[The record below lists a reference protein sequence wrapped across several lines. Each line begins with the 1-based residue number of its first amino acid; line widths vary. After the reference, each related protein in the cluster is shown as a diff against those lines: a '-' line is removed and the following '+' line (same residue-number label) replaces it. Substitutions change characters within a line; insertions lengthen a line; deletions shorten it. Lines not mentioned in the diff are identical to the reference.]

1 MLLIN
6 LAESLF
12 FLLLAGLLLTVATP
26 RLGNRAWLRQVIVG
40 ILFAAGALVSMG
52 NPFELQPGLVVDS
65 RNSFAILAG
74 PVGGPI
80 ASVLTAA
87 PLVVMRYL
95 GGGVGMVT
103 GITGILARAL
113 IGIAYA
119 LWLARRRRPLGISD
133 LAALS
138 VIDALILIASVGF
151 IPGAAGE
158 RFLREAVP
166 VMILVGTIG
175 IFLTGIIVINDSE
188 RRETAYR
195 LRTLIDR
202 APGTLYQRV
211 VRPDGTLTYQFASF
225 AIDKLLGITRE
236 EVERDPET
244 WLGKLLPEDRA
255 RFEQQRRDQQ
265 DTETLWRFEGRY
277 HAPDGGIVWLRS
289 ESTKRRL
296 RDGTLVWDGILLDIT
311 AEKTLE
317 TRRGEI
323 ETLRKTT
330 LDALAGDL
338 ERTVGKALGD
348 VGASLRGM
356 HEAAGQMVENA
367 NKTTQRA
374 ESVTQEAGSAS
385 RRIGSVAVAAEE
397 IEASIREL
405 TQQTSHADDTVRAA
419 ASYVRSTRS
428 DVAGLTEAA
437 DKVRAVLDF
446 IEEIAA
452 RTNLL
457 ALNATIE
464 AARAG
469 AAGRGFA
476 VVAGEVK
483 TLAEQTQKA
492 TRDIAETLAD
502 IRGAAATA
510 FEAVAHIEGT
520 MTTIEQTSGAIA
532 AVVSRQAGIAS
543 TIAADAQAVALSA
556 DAVTV
561 NVGAVGVEARVTGD
575 AAIHVADAARK
586 VDEETEALD
595 RYVADFVR
603 SMRTASRA

>member
-6 LAESLF
+6 VAQSLF
-12 FLLLAGLLLTVATP
+12 FLLLAALLVTVITP
-26 RLGNRAWLRQVIVG
+26 RIAERDWLRQVVVG
-40 ILFAAGALVSMG
+40 LLFAAGGVISLS
-52 NPFELQPGLVVDS
+52 NPFLTPSGLPIDS
-65 RNSFAILAG
+65 RNSFVMMAG
-74 PVGGPI
+74 PVGGPF
-80 ASVLTAA
+80 ASLLTTLSLAVMRFLKGGEGVMPGLSGILVRGLISATYAVWLLRRRSPLRLADLPLLGLLDVLATIISITAA
-87 PLVVMRYL
+87 PPSSRQ
-95 GGGVGMVT
+95 
-103 GITGILARAL
+103 A
-113 IGIAYA
+113 
-119 LWLARRRRPLGISD
+119 
-133 LAALS
+133 
-138 VIDALILIASVGF
+138 
-151 IPGAAGE
+151 
-158 RFLREAVP
+158 FLQEGVP
-166 VMILVGTIG
+166 VLALVQVAG
-175 IFLTGIIVINDSE
+175 IFLTGIVVINDHE

-195 LRTLIDR
+195 LRTLFER
-202 APGTLYQRV
+202 APGTLYQRIQ
-211 VRPDGTLTYQFASF
+211 RPDGSRFYQFASF
-225 AIDKLLGITRE
+225 QLDKLLGITKE
-236 EVERDPET
+236 EAERDSEA
-244 WLGKLLPEDRA
+244 WLGKMLPEDRA
-255 RFEQQRRDQQ
+255 RYDACCRDVRED
-265 DTETLWRFEGRY
+265 DTFWRFEGR
-277 HAPDGGIVWLRS
+277 HQTVDGGILWLRS

-296 RDGTLVWDGILLDIT
+296 PDGTVVWDGILIDVT

-317 TRRGEI
+317 TRRDEI
-323 ETLRKTT
+323 ETLRKAA
-330 LDALAGDL
+330 LNELAGDL
-338 ERTVGKALGD
+338 ERTVGKALSD
-348 VGASLRGM
+348 VSESVFSM
-356 HEAAGQMVENA
+356 HEAANQMVESA

-374 ESVTQEAGSAS
+374 DGVTKEAGSAS
-385 RRIGSVAVAAEE
+385 QRVSSVAVAAEE

-405 TQQTSHADDTVRAA
+405 TRQAQHADETVRAA

-502 IRGAAATA
+502 IRAAAATA

-532 AVVSRQAGIAS
+532 SVVSRQADIAS
-543 TIAADAQAVALSA
+543 TIAADAQAVALNA

-561 NVGAVGVEARVTGD
+561 NVGAVGAEARITGD

-595 RYVADFVR
+595 RYVGDFVR
-603 SMRTASRA
+603 SVRNRF

>member
-26 RLGNRAWLRQVIVG
+26 RIGNRAWLRQLIVG

-52 NPFELQPGLVVDS
+52 NPFEIMPGLVVDS

-95 GGGVGMVT
+95 SGGVGMVT
-103 GITGILARAL
+103 GITGILARAV
-113 IGIAYA
+113 IGLAYA
-119 LWLARRRRPLGISD
+119 LWLARRRRPFGLGD

-138 VIDALILIASVGF
+138 AIDAAILLASAGF

-175 IFLTGIIVINDSE
+175 IFLTGIIVINDTE

-202 APGTLYQRV
+202 APGTLYQRLV
-211 VRPDGTLTYQFASF
+211 QPNGTMTYQFASF
-225 AIDKLLGITRE
+225 AIDKLLGITKE
-236 EVERDPET
+236 EVERDPEA
-244 WLGKLLPEDRA
+244 WLGKLLPEDRE
-255 RFEQQRRDQQ
+255 RFERQRRDQQ
-265 DTETLWRFEGRY
+265 ETETLWRFEGRY
-277 HAPDGGIVWLRS
+277 HGADGGIVWLRS

-296 RDGTLVWDGILLDIT
+296 RDGTMVWDGILLDIT

-317 TRRGEI
+317 TRRAEI

-330 LDALAGDL
+330 LDALASDL

-348 VGASLRGM
+348 VGASLHGM
-356 HEAAGQMVENA
+356 HTAAGQMVENA
-367 NKTTQRA
+367 NKTTLRA

-385 RRIGSVAVAAEE
+385 RRISSVAVAAEE

-405 TQQTSHADDTVRAA
+405 TRQTSHADDTVRAA
-419 ASYVRSTRS
+419 ASYIRSTRS

-532 AVVSRQAGIAS
+532 DVVSRQAGIAS

-561 NVGAVGVEARVTGD
+561 NVGAVGAEARVTGD
-575 AAIHVADAARK
+575 AAIQVADAARK
-586 VDEETEALD
+586 VDEQAEALD

-603 SMRTASRA
+603 SVRSASRA

>member
-26 RLGNRAWLRQVIVG
+26 RLNDRSWLRQVIVG
-40 ILFAAGALVSMG
+40 VLFAAGALVSMG
-52 NPFELQPGLVVDS
+52 NPFEIMPGLVVDS

-95 GGGVGMVT
+95 SGGVGMVT
-103 GITGILARAL
+103 GITGILARAA

-119 LWLARRRRPLGISD
+119 LWLARRRRPLGIGD

-138 VIDALILIASVGF
+138 AIDALILIASVGF

-202 APGTLYQRV
+202 APGTLYQRI

-225 AIDKLLGITRE
+225 AIDRLLGITRE
-236 EVERDPET
+236 EVERDPEI
-244 WLGKLLPEDRA
+244 WLGKLLPEDRT

-296 RDGTLVWDGILLDIT
+296 RDGTLVWDGILLDVT

-338 ERTVGKALGD
+338 ERTVGKALRD

-356 HEAAGQMVENA
+356 HDAAGQMVENA

-385 RRIGSVAVAAEE
+385 RRIGSVAIAAEE

-492 TRDIAETLAD
+492 TRDIAATLAD

-543 TIAADAQAVALSA
+543 TIATDAQAVALSA
-556 DAVTV
+556 DTVTT
-561 NVGAVGVEARVTGD
+561 NVGAVGAEARVTGD
-575 AAIHVADAARK
+575 AAIHVAEAARK
-586 VDEETEALD
+586 VDEQAEALD

-603 SMRTASRA
+603 SVRTASQT

>member
-6 LAESLF
+6 LAQSLF
-12 FLLLAGLLLTVATP
+12 FLLLAALLVTVITP
-26 RLGNRAWLRQVIVG
+26 RLGEQGWLRQIVIG
-40 ILFAAGALVSMG
+40 ILFAAGGIISLS
-52 NPFELQPGLVVDS
+52 NPFMTPSGLPVDA
-65 RNSFAILAG
+65 RNSFAIMAG
-74 PVGGPI
+74 PIGGPLS
-80 ASVLTAA
+80 SVLTTV
-87 PLVVMRYL
+87 PLAVMRYFN
-95 GGGVGMVT
+95 GGPGMPNGLVGISLR
-103 GITGILARAL
+103 GIVGAAYGI
-113 IGIAYA
+113 
-119 LWLARRRRPLGISD
+119 WMMRRGRPLRLAD
-133 LAALS
+133 LALLS
-138 VIDALILIASVGF
+138 GIDAICLVV
-151 IPGAAGE
+151 AAGVSSVE
-158 RFLREAVP
+158 MRDKFLHEAAP
-166 VMILVGTIG
+166 VLVLVQSTG
-175 IFLTGIIVINDSE
+175 IFLTGLVFINDTE

-195 LRTLIDR
+195 LRTLFER
-202 APGTLYQRV
+202 APGTLYQRIQ
-211 VRPDGTLTYQFASF
+211 RLDGTRAYQFASF
-225 AIDKLLGITRE
+225 QLDKQLGISKE
-236 EVERDPET
+236 EAERDPEA
-244 WLGKLLPEDRA
+244 WLGKMLPEDRA
-255 RFEQQRRDQQ
+255 RYDVCCREAREE
-265 DTETLWRFEGRY
+265 DTFWRFEGR
-277 HAPDGGIVWLRS
+277 HQTVDGGIIWLRS
-289 ESTKRRL
+289 ESTRRRL
-296 RDGTLVWDGILLDIT
+296 HDGTVIWDGILLDVT

-317 TRRGEI
+317 TRRAEI
-323 ETLRKTT
+323 ESLRKAA
-330 LDALAGDL
+330 LNELAGDL
-338 ERTVGKALGD
+338 ERTVGKALSD
-348 VGASLRGM
+348 VSESVFSM
-356 HEAAGQMVENA
+356 HEAANQMVESA

-374 ESVTQEAGSAS
+374 EGVTKEAGSAS
-385 RRIGSVAVAAEE
+385 QRVMSVAVAAEE

-405 TQQTSHADDTVRAA
+405 TRQTQHADETVRAA

-502 IRGAAATA
+502 IRAAASTA

-532 AVVSRQAGIAS
+532 SVVSRQADIAS
-543 TIAADAQAVALSA
+543 TIAADAQAVALNA

-561 NVGAVGVEARVTGD
+561 NVGAVGAEARITGD

-595 RYVADFVR
+595 RYVGDFVR
-603 SMRTASRA
+603 SVRNRF

>member
-12 FLLLAGLLLTVATP
+12 FLLLAGLLLTVAMSRIGERP
-26 RLGNRAWLRQVIVG
+26 WLRQIVVG
-40 ILFAAGALVSMG
+40 VLFATGALVSMG
-52 NPFELQPGLVVDS
+52 NPFQIVPGLVVDS

-74 PVGGPI
+74 PIGGPV
-80 ASVLTAA
+80 ASLLTAA

-95 GGGVGMVT
+95 DGGVGMVT
-103 GITGILARAL
+103 GITGIVVRAA

-119 LWLARRRRPLGISD
+119 FWLSRRRRPLGIGD

-138 VIDALILIASVGF
+138 ALDALCLLVSVSL
-151 IPGAAGE
+151 IPGEAGA

-166 VMILVGTIG
+166 VMILVGTVG
-175 IFLTGIIVINDSE
+175 IFLTGMVIINDNE
-188 RRETAYR
+188 KRETAYR

-202 APGTLYQRV
+202 APGTLYQRI
-211 VRPDGTLTYQFASF
+211 VRPDGTMTYRFASF
-225 AIDKLLGITRE
+225 AIDKLLGITKE
-236 EVERDPET
+236 QVERDPEA
-244 WLGKLLPEDRA
+244 WLGKLLPQDRA
-255 RFEQQRRDQQ
+255 RFEQLRREQQ
-265 DTETLWRFEGRY
+265 ETQTLWRFEGRY
-277 HAPDGGIVWLRS
+277 LAPGGDIVWLRS

-296 RDGTLVWDGILLDIT
+296 ADGTLVWDGILLDIT
-311 AEKTLE
+311 PEKTLE
-317 TRRGEI
+317 TRRAEI
-323 ETLRKTT
+323 ETLRKA
-330 LDALAGDL
+330 ALNELASDL
-338 ERTVGKALGD
+338 ERTVGKALAD
-348 VGASLRGM
+348 VGTSMRGM
-356 HEAAGQMVENA
+356 HEAASQMVDSA
-367 NKTTQRA
+367 NKTTLRA
-374 ESVTQEAGSAS
+374 EGVTQEAGSAS
-385 RRIGSVAVAAEE
+385 QRVGSVAVAAEE
-397 IEASIREL
+397 IDASIREL
-405 TQQTSHADDTVRAA
+405 TRQTSHADETVRAA
-419 ASYVRSTRS
+419 ASYVRSTRR

-492 TRDIAETLAD
+492 TRDIAETLAE

-520 MTTIEQTSGAIA
+520 MTTIEQTSGVIA
-532 AVVSRQAGIAS
+532 AVVSRQADIAS
-543 TIAADAQAVALSA
+543 TIAADAQAVALNA
-556 DAVTV
+556 DAVTA
-561 NVGAVGVEARVTGD
+561 NVGAVGTEARITGD
-575 AAIHVADAARK
+575 AAILVAEAARK
-586 VDEETEALD
+586 VDEQTEALD
-595 RYVADFVR
+595 RYVGEFVHSVR
-603 SMRTASRA
+603 NRF

>member
-26 RLGNRAWLRQVIVG
+26 RIGDRAWLRQVIVG
-40 ILFAAGALVSMG
+40 VLFAAGALVSMG
-52 NPFELQPGLVVDS
+52 NPFVLQPGLVVDS

-95 GGGVGMVT
+95 SGGVGMVT
-103 GITGILARAL
+103 GITGIVVRAV
-113 IGIAYA
+113 IGIGYA
-119 LWLARRRRPLGISD
+119 LWLARRRRPFGLGD

-138 VIDALILIASVGF
+138 AIDAIILIASVGF

-202 APGTLYQRV
+202 APGTLYQRLV
-211 VRPDGTLTYQFASF
+211 QPDGTTTYQFASF
-225 AIDKLLGITRE
+225 AIDKLLGITKE
-236 EVERDPET
+236 EVERNPEI
-244 WLGKLLPEDRA
+244 WIGKLLPEDRT
-255 RFEQQRRDQQ
+255 RFEQQRREQQ
-265 DTETLWRFEGRY
+265 DTDTLWRFEGRY
-277 HAPDGGIVWLRS
+277 HGADGSIVWLRS

-317 TRRGEI
+317 TRRAEI
-323 ETLRKTT
+323 EALRKTT
-330 LDALAGDL
+330 LEALASDL

-356 HEAAGQMVENA
+356 HDAAGQMVENA
-367 NKTTQRA
+367 NKTTLRA
-374 ESVTQEAGSAS
+374 ESATQEADSAS

-405 TQQTSHADDTVRAA
+405 TRQTSHADDTVRAA

-532 AVVSRQAGIAS
+532 DVVCRQAGIAS

-556 DAVTV
+556 DAVTN

-586 VDEETEALD
+586 VDEQAEALD

-603 SMRTASRA
+603 SVRTASRA